1 MKLQASEIDPIA
13 NDLKGTIAIEICNLS
28 VVRRVAAMLDQHPD
42 EQVDGDPLP
51 RGWHFPLMAADT
63 RRSLLRADGFPGL
76 GVVMPD
82 FGLPRLLLGS
92 RAVSF
97 LRDIPIGAALMRHSR
112 LKNLVEKTTK
122 NGPMVVATIYHELR
136 LQQDD
141 LLALVE
147 SQTYLLLPA
156 SKGVQTFS
164 SDQVAADTAETADT
178 CGYRVKTVVPD
189 QTLLFQYSALGFNS
203 HKIHLDRAYAR
214 DVEGFPDLVVNGG
227 LVTLLLLKFFKDE
240 IDEVPMAMNAR
251 HLCPLFCDH
260 PITLVANKLG
270 SKWQLQAYNHLSILA
285 VEMEVQTDEL

>member
-1 MKLQASEIDPIA
+1 MKLQATEIDPIA
-13 NDLKGTIAIEICNLS
+13 NDLNGTIANEICNLS
-28 VVRRVAAMLDQHPD
+28 VVRRVAAMLDQHPGD
-42 EQVDGDPLP
+42 LVDGDPLP
-51 RGWHFPLMAADT
+51 RGWHFPLIAADT

-92 RAVSF
+92 RSVSF
-97 LRDIPIGAALMRHSR
+97 LRDIPIGAAVMRHGR

-122 NGPMVVATIYHELR
+122 NGPMVIATIHHELSLR
-136 LQQDD
+136 QDD
-141 LLALVE
+141 LPALVE

-156 SKGVQTFS
+156 FKGVQTFS
-164 SDQVAADTAETADT
+164 SDQVAADIH
-178 CGYRVKTVVPD
+178 GYRVKTVVPD
-189 QTLLFQYSALGFNS
+189 QTLLFQYCALGFNS

-227 LVTLLLLKFFKDE
+227 LVTLMLLKFFKDE
-240 IDEVPMAMNAR
+240 IDEVPIALNAR

-270 SKWQLQAYNHLSILA
+270 SMWQLQAFNHQSILA